1 MSKFRQAMH
10 TPAFILLF
18 LARQVTYGGDLL
30 TRLEE
35 ELPHNLIDSP
45 SLYRTL
51 KKLEEQGAVK
61 YRWYKQTER
70 RSVKYYELTDMGYE
84 KLAQFYEDIQLR
96 YVNLALFIQQY
107 ESLKENKDD

>member
-1 MSKFRQAMH
+1 MSKFRKGMH

-18 LARQVTYGGDLL
+18 LAKQPTYGGDLL
-30 TRLEE
+30 SRLEE

-61 YRWYKQTER
+61 YTWHKQTER
-70 RSVKYYELTDMGYE
+70 RNVKYYELTEIGYE
-84 KLAQFYEDIQLR
+84 KLAQFYEDILLR
-96 YVNLALFIQQY
+96 YNNLALFIQQY
-107 ESLKENKDD
+107 ESLKESKDD